1 MTMATKQCPLR
12 ERLINSSA
20 WKRRIAGASRA
31 QAAVEFAL
39 IAPLV
44 AIVMLVGVQF
54 AIIGAASLG
63 LGQANYQ
70 GARYAAVNT
79 SASQSAVQNYIL
91 SVASPLISANNGQY
105 LTTSMSPAP
114 PCSFGGTVTVSA
126 TFDIAHLVILPN
138 PFMGIIHFP
147 TTLSNSESA
156 FCE

>member
-1 MTMATKQCPLR
+1 M
-12 ERLINSSA
+12 
-20 WKRRIAGASRA
+20 AGARRA

-39 IAPLV
+39 IAPVV
-44 AIVMLVGVQF
+44 AIVLLVGVQF

-63 LGQANYQ
+63 LGQVNYQ

-79 SASQSAVQNYIL
+79 SASQSAVRAYMI

-105 LTTSMSPAP
+105 LTTSMNPAP
-114 PCSFGGTVTVSA
+114 PCSFGGTVTVST
-126 TFDIAHLVILPN
+126 TFDISHLVMLPN
-138 PFMGIIHFP
+138 PFMGVINFP